1 MVTADNRVN
10 GAVVELFGVS
20 GNIDKTSVAAAGED
34 DKSLVYGLLALPFQM
49 QHDAYL

>member
-49 QHDAYL
+49 QHNAYL